1 MRNPFSFKNGRGHQV
16 QKSQACPQVATSDRI
31 LTACR
36 NADNPPQVI
45 RCSDQT
51 EDISAC
57 RKAVAHPQLGNPHTV
72 RLRRSCRAGLE
83 VELEHLFQS
92 DLRNRQL
99 MTGVP

>member
-1 MRNPFSFKNGRGHQV
+1 MCNPFSFKNGRGYQV

-36 NADNPPQVI
+36 NADNPPHVI

-51 EDISAC
+51 QDISAC
-57 RKAVAHPQLGNPHTV
+57 RKAVAHPQLGNLHTV
-72 RLRRSCRAGLE
+72 RLWRSCQARLK

-92 DLRNRQL
+92 DLRNLQ
-99 MTGVP
+99 